1 MLLQAHKRPAP
12 FDHNYPRASFK
23 PLTLPPAFVSGQH
36 GTLHIYGGVN
46 LGKTEWASS
55 RFDNPL
61 VINTRDGLRGFRAG
75 VHDGIVLDKMLF
87 NDWTVVD
94 AEALTEFKQNA
105 QIKCRYGVVDI
116 PKGTPKIV
124 VTNTPDAWPHDPYGQ
139 LVGRRVSQL
148 QIKSTV
154 RPFKSN

>member
-1 MLLQAHKRPAP
+1 MCCSHASRSRARCRAGRAACALRLRRHECREHDVSGRERRVAPAASPGGVRPRSVSDVMLLQAHKRPAP

-75 VHDGIVLDKMLF
+75 VHDGIVLDKM
-87 NDWTVVD
+87 
-94 AEALTEFKQNA
+94 
-105 QIKCRYGVVDI
+105 C
-116 PKGTPKIV
+116 
-124 VTNTPDAWPHDPYGQ
+124 
-139 LVGRRVSQL
+139 
-148 QIKSTV
+148 STL
-154 RPFKSN
+154 RH